1 VGDVDPP
8 LVLFTIGE
16 VARRTGLSPRTVR
29 FYSDAGLIPA
39 RDRSSAGHRLFDAD
53 AVARLELVRTLRTL
67 DIDLPAI
74 ARILDQHAQLAAVAA
89 LHAEAMAIQ
98 IRTLQLR
105 RSVLLAVAKHPDPIG
120 AITVM
125 TRLAQMSENQRQHL
139 IDAFW
144 DEMCDGMDLN
154 SEAERR
160 MRAARPELPDNPSP
174 EQVEAWIEFA
184 ELIEDPDFR
193 AKVRTMTSYHSQQ
206 RREASNDMTVH
217 TEEQGRAIAEAVQ
230 LARDAVAEGIDPES
244 QAAAALLADIVP
256 AFGQLPSVSHVPD
269 DNPDSDLRARLA
281 ERLEVRTD
289 ERAERYSQLVEII
302 SGWPRTPPTT
312 PAIRWLVAALR
323 APERS

>member
-1 VGDVDPP
+1 VDQPR
-8 LVLFTIGE
+8 VLFTIGE

-29 FYSDAGLIPA
+29 FYSDAGLVPA
-39 RDRSSAGHRLFDAD
+39 RDRSVAGHRLFDAD

-67 DIDLPAI
+67 DIDLPTI
-74 ARILDQHAQLAAVAA
+74 ARVLDRHSRLTSVAA
-89 LHAEAMAIQ
+89 LHAEAMAVQ

-105 RSVLLAVAKHPDPIG
+105 RSVLLAVAKHPDPTG

-125 TRLAQMSENQRQHL
+125 TRLAEMSENQRRDL

-144 DEMCDGMDLN
+144 DEMCDGLDIN

-174 EQVEAWIEFA
+174 EQVEAWVELA

-193 AKVRTMTSYHSQQ
+193 AQVRTMTTYHSRQ
-206 RREASNDMTVH
+206 RREAGNDMAVH
-217 TEEQGRAIAEAVQ
+217 TEEQGRAVAQAVQ
-230 LARDAVAEGIDPES
+230 LARDAVAEGVDPGS
-244 QAAAALLADIVP
+244 PAAAALLADILP
-256 AFGQLPSVSHVPD
+256 AFGELPSAGRAPGD
-269 DNPDSDLRARLA
+269 DTDSGLRARLA

-302 SGWPRTPPTT
+302 NASPRTPPTT

-323 APERS
+323 ASEPS